1 MDNGCA
7 KMVRREGS
15 WRNAPCARAGVVQED
30 GKLWCRQ
37 HSPSATKKRDEKNA
51 QVRAEHMKYKGR
63 RRRAIG
69 WKAAIEALEK
79 AGHAEYVMAADYLRE
94 LGDYEV

>member
-7 KMVRREGS
+7 KMVWRESS
-15 WRNAPCARAGVVQED
+15 WRHAPCARAGVVQED

-51 QVRAEHMKYKGR
+51 QVRAEQMKCER
-63 RRRAIG
+63 RGRRAIG
-69 WKAAIEALEK
+69 WKAAITALEK
-79 AGHAEYVMAADYLRE
+79 AGHAEAADYLRG